1 MVASPEGDVKATV
14 EQPAVEPSDVP
25 VAYIRPVAEGCER
38 VRQELVKYPE
48 WDANTMMAIA
58 IAENRSCDPYNH
70 NLTGS
75 ENHGVCVGSYGVLQV
90 DVCTLP
96 LGRIGTI
103 PLRWSLL
110 PIMSGGPKGI
120 GLGLCI
126 ETVNIKNIFRG

>member
-14 EQPAVEPSDVP
+14 EQPAVEPSNVP

-90 DVCTLP
+90 GCVHFAAGQDRNDTA
-96 LGRIGTI
+96 
-103 PLRWSLL
+103 
-110 PIMSGGPKGI
+110 
-120 GLGLCI
+120 
-126 ETVNIKNIFRG
+126 TVVAVAYNVWRSQGYRAWTMYRNGEYQKYL